1 MRYRV
6 YLYSTKAEHKAL
18 PVVNWVNR
26 AVAVHEDRE
35 WKAHGASHWIAAFDT
50 GAVEK
55 QICRELT
62 DPNTGDCKCRPLVEY
77 APVIHGTVAYLK
89 VVTSY
94 EKAAEV
100 LPKLYAIAA
109 EHDLVL
115 YDAETGRTFFRDLVD
130 RGHITLRLRERELY
144 RAILREMQPL
154 WKIRSIPD
162 PAEEGE
168 HRRFYVVTL
177 RKDPQV
183 SFEERNETLYRCLK
197 ANLKDAEKL
206 TCSARY
212 YRIDG
217 PGYTIRCAV
226 EGYKKN
232 ADRFG
237 YRKNGA
243 SCAALLLRMSTEAA
257 WRWMEGCTEMERE
270 DILARMRFTEMRKAY
285 PNPTQRLAESIKI
298 TKWQRKQPFDIRYSG
313 VGPYGSEIVFR
324 AVPWRTNDSG
334 NLSALKIE
342 EESASFLLPFIEE
355 FYPYLYDRY
364 YLTENHLPW
373 QTWRDILDRL
383 KEVRETILRGD
394 DDSALRAYCKR
405 FNLYVLV
412 DNWKRIDDEEAFIR
426 EHRYEIAGLYDA
438 FIRWSEAQMDT
449 YRGCDDLMFSIM
461 GP

>member
-6 YLYSTKAEHKAL
+6 YLYGTKAEHKAL

-26 AVAVHEDRE
+26 AVAAHEDRE
-35 WKAHGASHWIAAFDT
+35 WKAHGADHRIAAFDAE
-50 GAVEK
+50 AVLR
-55 QICRELT
+55 QIEETLT
-62 DPNTGDCKCRPLVEY
+62 VAGICKCRPLVEY

-115 YDAETGRTFFRDLVD
+115 YDAETDRTFFRDLVD
-130 RGHITLRLRERELY
+130 RGHIDLRLRERELY

-183 SFEERNETLYRCLK
+183 SFEERNEKLYRCLK
-197 ANLKDAEKL
+197 ANLKDEEKL

-217 PGYTIRCAV
+217 PRYTIRYAV

-237 YRKNGA
+237 SRKYGI
-243 SCAALLLRMSTEAA
+243 SRSIPLLRMGTEAA
-257 WRWMEGCTEMERE
+257 WRWMEGCTEMERD

-285 PNPTQRLAESIKI
+285 PNPAQRLAESIRI

-313 VGPYGSEIVFR
+313 VGLYGSEIVFR

-342 EESASFLLPFIEE
+342 EESATFLLPFIEE

-394 DDSALRAYCKR
+394 DYSALRPRLKE
-405 FNLYVLV
+405 FNLYVLAETGQ
-412 DNWKRIDDEEAFIR
+412 KIDDEEVFIR
-426 EHRYEIAGLYDA
+426 QHRYEIAGLYDA
-438 FIRWSEAQMDT
+438 FIQWSEAQMEA
-449 YRGCDDLMFSIM
+449 YRGSDDLMFSIM